1 MKIHIS
7 PGWRRRRGHRQ
18 WHLNQEGEKLDKSFR
33 HVPAAAGRWIPF
45 SEALIGHMILRIK
58 ECGLTS
64 HTCNP
69 ASDRDLEVW
78 VVLGLS
84 SIWGVSHL
92 CLHSLPCCS
101 PLSYHDWILLPPL
114 VASFRI
120 IIKCVG
126 CFEKCQKMELLV
138 ISRWIWSYLSSSR
151 EEFRPSFP
159 RALVCPSMG
168 WEPAETRVQG
178 HSGLSV
184 GDWPLDLVFI
194 QETEWIWAVC
204 QRF

>member
-7 PGWRRRRGHRQ
+7 PGWRRRRGHRK
-18 WHLNQEGEKLDKSFR
+18 WHLNQEGEKLDKRLR
-33 HVPAAAGRWIPF
+33 HVPAATGRWMPF
-45 SEALIGHMILRIK
+45 SEALIGHVILRIK

-69 ASDRDLEVW
+69 AGDRDLEVW
-78 VVLGLS
+78 VVLWLS
-84 SIWGVSHL
+84 SVSGGVSHL
-92 CLHSLPCCS
+92 CLHSL
-101 PLSYHDWILLPPL
+101 LWKI
-114 VASFRI
+114 
-120 IIKCVG
+120 
-126 CFEKCQKMELLV
+126 CQKMEVLV

-151 EEFRPSFP
+151 EEFRSSFP

-168 WEPAETRVQG
+168 WEPAEARVQG

-194 QETEWIWAVC
+194 QETEWIWAMC